1 MIYTIMSRRTS
12 HTTSHMRH
20 DRLAK
25 LAAFEQL
32 GAGHKAVEVVRDGS
46 GCRQHSNNGKE
57 REVQGSGRTSN
68 GAVHALDH
76 EVCSL
81 VPPQMAQHH
90 LAGENDG
97 TRVDLSTVSEV
108 TSRDLRRLQRHPPR
122 PPCLNSHISA
132 RCRASPRR

>member
-1 MIYTIMSRRTS
+1 
-12 HTTSHMRH
+12 MRH

-76 EVCSL
+76 EVSGL
-81 VPPQMAQHH
+81 IPPQVSQHH
-90 LAGENDG
+90 LAGKNHR
-97 TRVDLSTVSEV
+97 TWVDLQQ
-108 TSRDLRRLQRHPPR
+108 RRAA
-122 PPCLNSHISA
+122 SA
-132 RCRASPRR
+132 R